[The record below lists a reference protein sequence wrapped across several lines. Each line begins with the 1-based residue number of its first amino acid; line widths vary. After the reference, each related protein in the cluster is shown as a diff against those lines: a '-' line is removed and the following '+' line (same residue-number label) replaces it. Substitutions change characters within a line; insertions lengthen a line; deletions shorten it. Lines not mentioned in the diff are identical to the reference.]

1 MTKCKAETLK
11 GEPCK
16 NSCETFSSKDG
27 FCWKHAQMIAEGKT
41 VKIAKIMAENSTQT
55 TFDLEQS
62 CDLEDTISKEQIEIQ
77 HLKKLLLSGRQ
88 EANDGIESLQAEVAR
103 LTRENASVVQELQEQ
118 KGGAGIKQVAYDFQA
133 TQYAEVC
140 EEKKKLQTTVLSMRS
155 EIEQLRTK
163 SIGSVQSESELQSAK
178 TRSDAEND
186 RLTGELQSAET
197 QLAELQSAKTR
208 SDAENDRLAR
218 ELQSVETQL
227 AELQSAKTRS
237 DAENDRLARELQS
250 AKTQL
255 GENDRLARELQSA
268 KTRSD
273 AENDRLARELQSSHN
288 RLIRQAQEKINELQQ
303 ANQDYRGELQACRHE
318 AQLRISGL
326 EAELAACKDANRSM
340 YIEGAKIA
348 AANQSMLIEGTS
360 LMNENNFLTGAI
372 QGLQSAPRVINVDNR
387 QVHMHGH
394 EQISYP
400 ATQYQI
406 EQPPPLSET
415 PLLEAEPMET
425 DPICGVDMPERKRG
439 NMVIPARK
447 CDRPARACQYHSK

>member
-1 MTKCKAETLK
+1 M
-11 GEPCK
+11 
-16 NSCETFSSKDG
+16 
-27 FCWKHAQMIAEGKT
+27 
-41 VKIAKIMAENSTQT
+41 
-55 TFDLEQS
+55 
-62 CDLEDTISKEQIEIQ
+62 
-77 HLKKLLLSGRQ
+77 
-88 EANDGIESLQAEVAR
+88 
-103 LTRENASVVQELQEQ
+103 
-118 KGGAGIKQVAYDFQA
+118 
-133 TQYAEVC
+133 
-140 EEKKKLQTTVLSMRS
+140 
-155 EIEQLRTK
+155 
-163 SIGSVQSESELQSAK
+163 
-178 TRSDAEND
+178 
-186 RLTGELQSAET
+186 
-197 QLAELQSAKTR
+197 
-208 SDAENDRLAR
+208 
-218 ELQSVETQL
+218 
-227 AELQSAKTRS
+227 
-237 DAENDRLARELQS
+237 
-250 AKTQL
+250 
-255 GENDRLARELQSA
+255 
-268 KTRSD
+268 
-273 AENDRLARELQSSHN
+273 QSSHN

>member
-250 AKTQL
+250 
-255 GENDRLARELQSA
+255 
-268 KTRSD
+268 
-273 AENDRLARELQSSHN
+273 SHN